1 VQNMTEEPKIRQQNE
16 NIEKQQT
23 KKENIEEF
31 SLKWHLKVLTVI
43 YIILAV
49 FYLILRFTLK

>member
-1 VQNMTEEPKIRQQNE
+1 MTEEPKIRQQNE